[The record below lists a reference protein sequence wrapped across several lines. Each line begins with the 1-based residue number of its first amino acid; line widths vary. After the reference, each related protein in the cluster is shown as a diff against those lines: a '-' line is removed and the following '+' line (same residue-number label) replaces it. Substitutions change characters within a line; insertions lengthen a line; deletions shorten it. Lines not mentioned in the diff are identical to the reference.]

1 MSINF
6 PENAILVSQIFNKV
20 ANFNVLPVENLNRS
34 ILEFNS
40 ETEGATRNK
49 FFQKYSYPTSAFILN
64 LGILFYIFALI
75 AFSFL
80 IIYPLHLTKLKVF
93 VYLKQKLYYG
103 TVIRF
108 ILESY
113 FEFLLVALTN
123 II

>member
-1 MSINF
+1 M
-6 PENAILVSQIFNKV
+6 
-20 ANFNVLPVENLNRS
+20 
-34 ILEFNS
+34 
-40 ETEGATRNK
+40 
-49 FFQKYSYPTSAFILN
+49 
-64 LGILFYIFALI
+64 GILFYIFALI